1 MREYK
6 REKDT
11 LESHLREAQK
21 KAVDH
26 DDHIRVINTWWDQV
40 RIFALS
46 ICWCRLIYVDSYL
59 TKSSFLLKMR
69 FRPMLI
75 LKVSPLTKSLDQR

>member
-11 LESHLREAQK
+11 LESHLREVQK

-26 DDHIRVINTWWDQV
+26 DDHIRVINAWWDQV
-40 RIFALS
+40 FRPSIYDLS
-46 ICWCRLIYVDSYL
+46 I
-59 TKSSFLLKMR
+59 
-69 FRPMLI
+69 
-75 LKVSPLTKSLDQR
+75 QG

>member
-26 DDHIRVINTWWDQV
+26 DDHIRVINAWWDQV
-40 RIFALS
+40 R
-46 ICWCRLIYVDSYL
+46 
-59 TKSSFLLKMR
+59 K
-69 FRPMLI
+69 FR
-75 LKVSPLTKSLDQR
+75 VLDLPAQANMY